1 MPPREAISDAL
12 TTSCATL
19 DEDIVEYLVN
29 VVLESAED
37 ELPSAEAVRDM
48 IGPFLEEQD
57 VGEAAVDELS
67 GKIAALCGAGTA
79 SPGPQPQPEP
89 QATLSHDA
97 RADAQAAR
105 SSRRAKLAG
114 DSRPLT
120 PSDGR
125 LATAVRIGD
134 AKAASVD
141 ISARPSNTRADGSSA
156 VNELIEVAEDDA
168 DDNTPLALAASSTSG
183 AASRKGRKKGRG
195 VAANSTGGTKRDT
208 AVRMRPLVLPLQ
220 RLALCG
226 GAHARLGSDCPLSS
240 LPHDL
245 LEQITQR
252 LPQRTT
258 KKTLDQV
265 LAGERWAWMVFQT
278 PSLAL
283 AGGETTRYMAA
294 AGTLQAQLAQQ
305 QITRDGQQD
314 AADLD
319 DLARAWQEAG
329 ETGRKWGGRGF
340 GGRGWL
346 QNGQTESAR
355 DVILYNVTLS
365 YAGKVLLK
373 MLPGGAG
380 LTAGQTFKLMRGHR
394 YGFLGNNGCGKTTLL
409 RRIASGA
416 LPGFPRH
423 LRTLLVDQ
431 ELAGGE
437 RNAIDEVVLADTRL
451 SELRKQAAELE
462 ALLAGEDGS
471 ETEDHFTDDEQIEL
485 MDRLSEVLQQIDDA
499 DDGSEEKTRQ
509 RARTTLVGLGFTDE
523 LLERCTSQLSGGW
536 RMRVALAKA
545 LFMKPDVLMLDE
557 PTNHLDLRAVGW
569 LEEELC
575 KLDGT
580 DTITMI
586 VSHDRAFLAA
596 TATDIV
602 EFSNQTLR
610 QFSMDFDAYI
620 ETKRARAAKMER
632 EVDNLEVC
640 AAHLCPDLTLYAVHL
655 CARHGHKC
663 IYVHAMSKLAC
674 RSNIWHACPEKTPAR
689 H

>member
-1 MPPREAISDAL
+1 MAAMPSREAIGAAL
-12 TTSCATL
+12 SGGCGTL
-19 DEDIVEYLVN
+19 DEEIVEYLVN
-29 VVLESAED
+29 GVLESAED
-37 ELPSAEAVRDM
+37 ERPDAETVRDV

-57 VGEAAVDELS
+57 VDEAVVGDLS
-67 GKIAALCGAGTA
+67 EKIATLFRAGT
-79 SPGPQPQPEP
+79 SSQPEP
-89 QATLSHDA
+89 QPDPFDDA
-97 RADAQAAR
+97 HADAQAAQ

-114 DSRPLT
+114 NDRPLT
-120 PSDGR
+120 PVEGR
-125 LATAVRIGD
+125 LAAAVRIGST
-134 AKAASVD
+134 KAASVD
-141 ISARPSNTRADGSSA
+141 ISARPSSTRADGSSA
-156 VNELIEVAEDDA
+156 VNQLIEVAKDDEEDD
-168 DDNTPLALAASSTSG
+168 TPLALAASSTSS
-183 AASRKGRKKGRG
+183 AHASRKGRKKGRKG
-195 VAANSTGGTKRDT
+195 GRVGSTRESSGGGKRDS
-208 AVRMRPLVLPLQ
+208 ALRMRPLVLPMQ

-226 GAHARLGSDCPLSS
+226 GVHSRIGADCPLLS

-245 LEQITQR
+245 LEHVAQR
-252 LPQRTT
+252 LPQRTP

-265 LAGERWAWMVFQT
+265 LAGDRWAWMVFQI

-283 AGGETTRYMAA
+283 AGDEAARGIAA
-294 AGTLQAQLAQQ
+294 AGTLEAQLVQEQ
-305 QITRDGQQD
+305 MTRDGQED
-314 AADLD
+314 ADDLD
-319 DLARAWQEAG
+319 DLARAWKEAG

-346 QNGQTESAR
+346 RNGQTENAK
-355 DVILYNVTLS
+355 DVILYNLTLS

-423 LRTLLVDQ
+423 LRTLFVDQ

-437 RNAIDEVVLADTRL
+437 RNAVDEVISSDTRL
-451 SELRKQAAELE
+451 SELREQAAELE
-462 ALLAGEDGS
+462 TLLDGDDGGES
-471 ETEDHFTDDEQIEL
+471 EAQKEQFTEEEQVEL
-485 MDRLSEVLQQIDDA
+485 MDRLSEVLEQIDDA
-499 DDGSEEKTRQ
+499 DDGSAEKTKQ
-509 RARTTLVGLGFTDE
+509 RARQTLTGLGFTAE
-523 LLERCTSQLSGGW
+523 LLERSTSQLSGGW

-602 EFSNQTLR
+602 EFTNQTLR
-610 QFSMDFDAYI
+610 QYSMDFDTYI

-632 EVDNLEVC
+632 EVDNLEKKRQRAIEVANKLEK
-640 AAHLCPDLTLYAVHL
+640 AAS
-655 CARHGHKC
+655 G
-663 IYVHAMSKLAC
+663 
-674 RSNIWHACPEKTPAR
+674 E
-689 H
+689 

>member
-1 MPPREAISDAL
+1 MPSREAISDAL

-19 DEDIVEYLVN
+19 DEDVVQYLVN

-37 ELPSAEAVRDM
+37 EQPSAEAVRDM

-57 VGEAAVDELS
+57 VDEAEVDELS
-67 GKIAALCGAGTA
+67 SKIAALCGAGTA

-89 QATLSHDA
+89 QASLSHDA
-97 RADAQAAR
+97 HADAQAAQ
-105 SSRRAKLAG
+105 SSRRARLAG
-114 DSRPLT
+114 DGRPRS

-125 LATAVRIGD
+125 LAAAVRIAD
-134 AKAASVD
+134 TKAASVD
-141 ISARPSNTRADGSSA
+141 ISGRPSNTRADGSSA
-156 VNELIEVAEDDA
+156 VNELIEVAADDE

-183 AASRKGRKKGRG
+183 AASRKGRKKNRKGG
-195 VAANSTGGTKRDT
+195 VAANSGAGTKKDS

-226 GAHARLGSDCPLSS
+226 GAHARIGSDCPLLS

-245 LEQITQR
+245 LEQIAQR
-252 LPQRTT
+252 LPHRTT

-283 AGGETTRYMAA
+283 AGDETIREMAA
-294 AGTLQAQLAQQ
+294 AGTLQAQLVQQ

-314 AADLD
+314 ADDLD
-319 DLARAWQEAG
+319 DLARAWKEAG

-346 QNGQTESAR
+346 RNGQTESAK
-355 DVILYNVTLS
+355 DVILYNLTLS

-437 RNAIDEVVLADTRL
+437 RNAIDEVISADTRL
-451 SELRKQAAELE
+451 SELREQAAELE

-509 RARTTLVGLGFTDE
+509 RARKTLVALGFTDE
-523 LLERCTSQLSGGW
+523 LLERSTSQLSGGW

-610 QFSMDFDAYI
+610 QFSMNFDAYI

-632 EVDNLEVC
+632 EVENLEKKRQHAIEVANKLEK
-640 AAHLCPDLTLYAVHL
+640 AASGEGA
-655 CARHGHKC
+655 G
-663 IYVHAMSKLAC
+663 SK
-674 RSNIWHACPEKTPAR
+674 
-689 H
+689 